1 MPSGGFRINSGRK
14 KKPVVEQQL
23 ESMKSGK
30 PVEILDFGPDA
41 LELPKEPSPY
51 LSDKAKEI
59 YSNVY
64 EWLKSIDCL
73 KGIHS
78 YTLEEYA
85 ICKARWIE
93 CEQMNS
99 THGMLLKDSNGKM
112 VVSPYVAV
120 GSKYLK
126 EANDAWTKIYSIV
139 EKTRKTTLSE
149 EDKQTN
155 PMEELFKRKGEKK

>member
-1 MPSGGFRINSGRK
+1 MPSGGYRINAGRK
-14 KKPVVEQQL
+14 KKSETMPKL
-23 ESMKSGK
+23 ESTKSGEV
-30 PVEILDFGPDA
+30 VEILDFGPDA
-41 LELPKEPSPY
+41 LELPKDPPEY
-51 LSDKAKEI
+51 LSEKAKEI

-85 ICKARWIE
+85 ICKARWLE

-99 THGMLLKDSNGKM
+99 THGMLLKDPNGKM
-112 VVSPYVAV
+112 IVSPYVAV

-126 EANDAWTKIYSIV
+126 EANDAWAKIHLIV
-139 EKTRKTTLSE
+139 VKTRKTTLVDTDE
-149 EDKQTN
+149 EID
-155 PMEELFKRKGEKK
+155 PLEDLFKRKSDKK

>member
-1 MPSGGFRINSGRK
+1 MPSGGYRINAGRK

-23 ESMKSGK
+23 ESLKNGK

-41 LELPKEPSPY
+41 IELPKEPPDY

-85 ICKARWIE
+85 ICKSRWLE

-99 THGMLLKDSNGKM
+99 AHGMLLKDASGKM
-112 VVSPYVAV
+112 IVSPYVAV

-126 EANDAWTKIYSIV
+126 EANDAWAKIFAIV
-139 EKTRKTTLSE
+139 EKTRKTTLDE
-149 EDKQTN
+149 EKGEESD
-155 PMEELFKRKGEKK
+155 MEKLFKRKRENK

>member
-1 MPSGGFRINSGRK
+1 MPSGGYRINAGRK

-23 ESMKSGK
+23 ESVKYGK

-41 LELPKEPSPY
+41 IELPETPPNH
-51 LSDKAKEI
+51 LSEKAKEI
-59 YSNVY
+59 YANVY

-85 ICKARWIE
+85 ICKARWME
-93 CEQMNS
+93 CEQMNT
-99 THGMLLKDSNGKM
+99 THGLLLKDANGKM
-112 VVSPYVAV
+112 LISPYVAV

-126 EANDAWTKIYSIV
+126 EANDAWAKIYSVV
-139 EKTRKTTLSE
+139 EKTRKTILTE
-149 EDKQTN
+149 EEKEID
-155 PMEELFKRKGEKK
+155 ELELLFRKKGEKK

>member
-1 MPSGGFRINSGRK
+1 MPSGGYRINAGRK

-23 ESMKSGK
+23 ESLKNGK

-41 LELPKEPSPY
+41 IELPKEPPEY
-51 LSDKAKEI
+51 LSEKAKEI

-85 ICKARWIE
+85 ICKSRWLE

-99 THGMLLKDSNGKM
+99 SHGMLLKDANGKM
-112 VVSPYVAV
+112 IVSPYVAV

-126 EANDAWTKIYSIV
+126 EANDAWAKIFAVV
-139 EKTRKTTLSE
+139 EKTRKRTLEDENNEVSE
-149 EDKQTN
+149 
-155 PMEELFKRKGEKK
+155 MELLFQRKREKK

>member
-1 MPSGGFRINSGRK
+1 MPSGGYRINAGRK
-14 KKPVVEQQL
+14 KKPVAEQQL
-23 ESMKSGK
+23 ESLKNGK

-41 LELPKEPSPY
+41 IELPKEPPEY
-51 LSDKAKEI
+51 LSEKAKEI
-59 YSNVY
+59 YLNVY

-85 ICKARWIE
+85 ICKARWLE

-99 THGMLLKDSNGKM
+99 SHGMLLKDSNGKM
-112 VVSPYVAV
+112 IVSPYVAV

-126 EANDAWTKIYSIV
+126 EANDAWAKIFAVV
-139 EKTRKTTLSE
+139 EKTRKRTLEDENNEVSE
-149 EDKQTN
+149 
-155 PMEELFKRKGEKK
+155 MELLFQRKREKK